1 VARVGAALIVAGVA
15 SAALAACAP
24 RRPEGARDGAPRDAA
39 SRRPAAGLAPSAA
52 LEARAARAAHAA
64 PPRFGFGTPATAEE
78 IRRADTDV
86 TPSGDGLPRDSGTV
100 AEGEAVY
107 KARCVACHGA
117 TGVEGPFDRLVGR
130 EPADS
135 FPFGR
140 DPRQLARRT
149 IGNYWPYATT
159 LYDYVSRAMPL
170 DAPGS
175 LPPRSVYAVVAYLL
189 HRNGI
194 VPADAVLSDRTLPQ
208 VRMPA
213 RDRFVPDDRGG
224 GRVIR

>member
-1 VARVGAALIVAGVA
+1 
-15 SAALAACAP
+15 
-24 RRPEGARDGAPRDAA
+24 
-39 SRRPAAGLAPSAA
+39 
-52 LEARAARAAHAA
+52 
-64 PPRFGFGTPATAEE
+64 
-78 IRRADTDV
+78 
-86 TPSGDGLPRDSGTV
+86 
-100 AEGEAVY
+100 
-107 KARCVACHGA
+107 
-117 TGVEGPFDRLVGR
+117 VGR

-194 VPADAVLSDRTLPQ
+194 VPRGRGAERPHAAAGSDAGAGPVRPRTT
-208 VRMPA
+208 A
-213 RDRFVPDDRGG
+213 AAAA
-224 GRVIR
+224 